1 LDFGVM
7 RRIGVGMKATE
18 ILLIGLVGW
27 TGIGVL
33 GVGVSLWR
41 GERERVRRGV
51 GWLIGVWVAYLVV
64 LVGVSLVQRQRVVAI
79 GEPQCFGDMCFTVTG
94 VEEVPGFLIRD
105 GRRLVRV
112 SVKVA
117 NRGKNAQGEGP
128 IWAYLVD
135 GQGRRWEESPGIEGV
150 QLTARVPRGGSV
162 VSEPVFK
169 VAGNATGLGL
179 VLTHGRWQPG
189 LLVIGDSDSVLHR
202 RTVVALNR

>member
-1 LDFGVM
+1 
-7 RRIGVGMKATE
+7 MKVTE
-18 ILLIGLVGW
+18 LLLLGLVGW

-51 GWLIGVWVAYLVV
+51 AWLAGVWVAYLCV
-64 LVGVSLVQRQRVVAI
+64 LVGVSLGQRQRVVAI
-79 GEPQCFGDMCFTVTG
+79 GEPQCFDDMCFTITG

-112 SVKVA
+112 SVRVS
-117 NRGKNAQGEGP
+117 NRGRKTQSEGL

-135 GQGRRWEESPGIEGV
+135 AQGRQWEESPGVNGIG
-150 QLTARVPRGGSV
+150 LTAKVVGGESV

-169 VAGNATGLGL
+169 VAADARGLGL
-179 VLTHGRWQPG
+179 VFTHGRWQPG
-189 LLVIGDSDSVLHR
+189 ILTIGDSDSWLHR
-202 RTVVALNR
+202 PTVVELGR